1 MHEWAENV
9 HRVGDVRA
17 SDDKINEMPNKATI
31 LSRVFYWR
39 SRINGEVVLLFHGKG
54 CGFSTKPANFI

>member
-1 MHEWAENV
+1 MTLTRIMHEWAENV

-31 LSRVFYWR
+31 LSRVFD
-39 SRINGEVVLLFHGKG
+39 
-54 CGFSTKPANFI
+54 